1 MIAIQIA
8 EPGNAEVLTTVERP
22 VPVPAAHQVLIKVT
36 AAGVNRPDIL
46 QRQGLYPAPA
56 GASDIPGLEVA
67 GEIVATGAAVD
78 TFKNGD
84 KVCALVAGGGYAEY
98 CLASASICLPIPAPL
113 DDIESA
119 ALPETLFTVWSNVF
133 DRGRLRAGESIL
145 VHGGSSGIGSI
156 AIQLGRAF
164 GASVYVTAGTDD
176 KCKFC
181 LALGAAAAINYRQQD
196 YVEAIRSLTNGEG
209 VNVILDMVAGDYF
222 PRNIKCLSEE
232 GRLLQIA
239 IQQGAKSEINLWT
252 VMQKRLTVTGSTLR
266 ARDDTVKS
274 AIAHQCQRQVW
285 PLIASGDIKPVIHAT
300 FPLTQAASAHR
311 LMESSE
317 HMGKII
323 LKV

>member
-8 EPGNAEVLTTVERP
+8 EPGNAEVLTAVERP
-22 VPVPAAHQVLIKVT
+22 VPVPAAHQVLIKVA
-36 AAGVNRPDIL
+36 AAGVNRPDVL
-46 QRQGLYPAPA
+46 QRQGLYPAPP

-67 GEIVATGAAVD
+67 GEIVATGAAVH
-78 TFKNGD
+78 TFKKGD

-98 CLASASICLPIPAPL
+98 CLASASICLPIPDPL

-133 DRGRLRAGESIL
+133 DRGRLRAGESLL
-145 VHGGSSGIGSI
+145 VHGGSSGIGSV

-164 GASVYVTAGTDD
+164 GASVYVTAGTDE
-176 KCKFC
+176 KCQFC

-196 YVEAIRSLTNGEG
+196 YVDAIRSLTDGKG
-209 VNVILDMVAGDYF
+209 VNVLLDMVAGDYF

-232 GRLLQIA
+232 GRLIQIA

-266 ARDDTVKS
+266 ARDDRVKS
-274 AIAHQCQRQVW
+274 AIAQQCRRQVW
-285 PLIASGDIKPVIHAT
+285 PLIASGDLKPVIHAT

-311 LMESSE
+311 LMESNE